1 MVNPKNIIDMKK
13 TILIAL
19 LAIALSAKGQ
29 NTYEGNYT
37 RPVGQLMNDVESRF
51 GVKLKYN
58 VDTAGVMLPF
68 ADFRVR
74 PYSIEATLDNICKPL
89 GWNWWKQS
97 GNTYKI
103 KPYEYARRHTD
114 EGEQMLSYLSSLYT
128 NRDQFEARRGAVR
141 REVRQLLGLDLLL
154 DSLVHN
160 KPILG
165 KTRKYDGYQARNLCI
180 ETLPGQHV
188 FATIYLPAPDK
199 ATKRKWGSRKYALII
214 SPNGHF
220 ADGRYRKD
228 QQQRMATLARMGAV
242 CVSYDLYGW
251 GESEYEVGAKA
262 HRTSRAH
269 TMQALNG
276 LVLLNYMLRQS
287 YIDTTRVAACGGSG
301 GGTQTVLLSVLEP
314 RLTVIAPVVSLASH
328 FDGGCPCESG
338 MPIQLAGGGTCNAEL
353 AAFFAPKPML
363 VVSDGGD
370 WTASVPTVEMP
381 YLKRCYAFYGKEQ
394 MVENVHLPNERHDF
408 GPNKRRAVY
417 DFFVRTFGLDA
428 SCLDESKATI
438 ELPSLMKSLYK

>member
-1 MVNPKNIIDMKK
+1 M
-13 TILIAL
+13 
-19 LAIALSAKGQ
+19 AIALGAKGQ
-29 NTYEGNYT
+29 NTYEDNYT
-37 RPVGQLMNDVESRF
+37 RPVGQLMGDVESRF
-51 GVKLKYN
+51 GIKLKYS
-58 VDTAGVMLPF
+58 VDTAGVVLPF

-89 GWNWWKQS
+89 GWNWWKQT

-114 EGEQMLSYLSSLYT
+114 EGEQMLGYLSSLYT
-128 NRDQFEARRGAVR
+128 SRDKFEARRDTVR
-141 REVRQLLGLDLLL
+141 REVRRLLRLDQLL
-154 DSLVHN
+154 DSLVGS
-160 KPILG
+160 KPMLG
-165 KTRKYDGYQARNLCI
+165 KARRHDGYQARNLCI

-188 FATIYLPAPDK
+188 FATIYLPDPDK
-199 ATKRKWGSRKYALII
+199 ATRRKWGSRKYALII

-242 CVSYDLYGW
+242 GVSYDLYGW
-251 GESEYEVGAKA
+251 GESEHEVGAKA

-276 LVLLNYMLRQS
+276 LVLLDYMLRQP

-314 RLTVIAPVVSLASH
+314 RLTAIAPVVSLASH

-353 AAFFAPKPML
+353 AAFFAPRPML

-381 YLKRCYAFYGKEQ
+381 YLRHCYALYDKEQ

-408 GPNKRRAVY
+408 GPNKRKAVY
-417 DFFVRTFGLDA
+417 DFFVRAFGLDA
-428 SCLDESKATI
+428 SRLDESKATI
-438 ELPSLMKSLYK
+438 EEPSMMKSLYK